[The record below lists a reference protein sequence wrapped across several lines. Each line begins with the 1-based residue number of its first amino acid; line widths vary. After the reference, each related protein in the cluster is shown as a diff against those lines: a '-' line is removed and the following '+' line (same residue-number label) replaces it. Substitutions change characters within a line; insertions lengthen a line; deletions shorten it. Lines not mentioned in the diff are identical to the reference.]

1 MNQIIIVMMLI
12 LLIILDTRIF
22 KNLIH
27 KVQDFLYT
35 PIGIYTPGVVVLHF
49 LFIDS
54 VMLEDIFIL

>member
-54 VMLEDIFIL
+54 VML